1 MGSWSYLQSLASD
14 RMRWLSAR
22 QTVISSNVANANTPE
37 YRPVDVVPFNSYL
50 ETRGGTTSATSAG
63 AGRNPAMADP
73 MSAERP
79 VEVRATEPDEAIG
92 HSVEDEMIRSA
103 EVHRDFSL
111 AASIIKAQ
119 HRMLLAT
126 LKG

>member
-22 QTVISSNVANANTPE
+22 QTAISSNVANANTPE
-37 YRPVDVVPFNSYL
+37 YRAVDVVPFDSYL
-50 ETRGGTTSATSAG
+50 ETRSGSLPATG
-63 AGRNPAMADP
+63 AGSGQNSALSDP
-73 MSAERP
+73 MSPERP
-79 VEVRATEPDEAIG
+79 VEVRATEPDEATG

-103 EVHRDFSL
+103 EVHRDYSL

-126 LKG
+126 VKG